1 MRRKAASGSLFPQK
15 KPAGQPLAD
24 RIRPA
29 SLDEVV
35 GQEHLLGPGK
45 LLSEMVAAGS
55 LHSVILWG
63 PPGSGKTTIAL
74 LLAQK
79 LDAEFVQISAVSSGV
94 ADLRE
99 AVADARR
106 ELEATGR
113 RTVVFID
120 EIHRWNRAQQDAFLP
135 HVESGLVTLI
145 GATTENPSFEV
156 VAPLL
161 SRARVL
167 VLNPLSD
174 DAIATIITRAL
185 DDPERGLGK
194 LGLTLG
200 DDARAELVRL
210 SSADAR
216 KALNTLEIAAE
227 LAQHAGGKEILTVHV
242 SEAAQHKALLYD
254 RAGEEH
260 YNVISAF
267 IKSMRGSDPDAA
279 LYWMMRMIEAGED
292 PLFVAR
298 RMVIF
303 ASEDI
308 GNADP
313 RAIQIA
319 IAIKDAVDFVGLPEG
334 VIPLAQGVTYLA
346 SAPKSNASYIGLQR
360 ARADTR
366 ELGAL
371 PVPLHLRNAPTP
383 LMKGLGYG
391 KDYRYPHNF
400 EGGVAEQDYL
410 PDQLIGKEYYQPTE
424 RGFEARLKEYLT
436 KVREIRAA
444 ARAKSRAARKTAGGT
459 E

>member
-1 MRRKAASGSLFPQK
+1 
-15 KPAGQPLAD
+15 
-24 RIRPA
+24 
-29 SLDEVV
+29 
-35 GQEHLLGPGK
+35 
-45 LLSEMVAAGS
+45 VAAGR

-74 LLAQK
+74 LLAK
-79 LDAEFVQISAVSSGV
+79 KIDAEFVQISAVSSGV

-174 DAIATIITRAL
+174 NAIATIITRAL
-185 DDPERGLGK
+185 RDPERGLGK
-194 LGLTLG
+194 LDLTLD

-210 SSADAR
+210 ASADAR
-216 KALNTLEIAAE
+216 RALNTLEIAAE
-227 LAQHAGGKEILTVHV
+227 LAQHAGSKEILTVHV

-279 LYWMMRMIEAGED
+279 LYWMMRMVEAGED
-292 PLFVAR
+292 PLFIAR

-319 IAIKDAVDFVGLPEG
+319 IAVKDAVDFVGLPEG

-346 SAPKSNASYIGLQR
+346 SAPKSNASYIGMQR
-360 ARADTR
+360 AREDTR

-400 EGGVAEQDYL
+400 EGAVAEQDYL

-424 RGFEARLKEYLT
+424 RGFEARLKEYLD

-444 ARAKSRAARKTAGGT
+444 ARAKSRVSRKTAGSS

>member
-1 MRRKAASGSLFPQK
+1 
-15 KPAGQPLAD
+15 
-24 RIRPA
+24 
-29 SLDEVV
+29 
-35 GQEHLLGPGK
+35 
-45 LLSEMVAAGS
+45 
-55 LHSVILWG
+55 
-63 PPGSGKTTIAL
+63 
-74 LLAQK
+74 
-79 LDAEFVQISAVSSGV
+79 
-94 ADLRE
+94 LRE

-167 VLNPLSD
+167 VLNPLSE

-185 DDPERGLGK
+185 NDPDRGLGK
-194 LGLTLG
+194 LGLTLN

-210 SSADAR
+210 ASADAR
-216 KALNTLEIAAE
+216 RALNTLEIAAE
-227 LAQHAGGKEILTVHV
+227 LAQHAGSKEILPVHV

-279 LYWMMRMIEAGED
+279 LYWMTRMVEAGED
-292 PLFVAR
+292 PLFIAR

-313 RAIQIA
+313 RALQIA
-319 IAIKDAVDFVGLPEG
+319 IAVKDAVDFVGLPEG
-334 VIPLAQGVTYLA
+334 IIPLAQGVTYLA
-346 SAPKSNASYIGLQR
+346 SAPKSNASYLGMQR
-360 ARADTR
+360 AREDTR
-366 ELGAL
+366 EFGAL

-400 EGGVAEQDYL
+400 EGAVAEQDYL

-424 RGFEARLKEYLT
+424 RGFEARLKEYLAR
-436 KVREIRAA
+436 VREIRAA
-444 ARAKSRAARKTAGGT
+444 ARAKNLASRKSAGGS